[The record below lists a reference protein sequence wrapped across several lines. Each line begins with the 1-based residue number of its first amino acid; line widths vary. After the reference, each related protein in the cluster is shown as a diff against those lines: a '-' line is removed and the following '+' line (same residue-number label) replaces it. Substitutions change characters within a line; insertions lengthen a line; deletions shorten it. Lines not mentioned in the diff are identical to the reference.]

1 MGFNPEY
8 SKFIENEGIH
18 FIHGNSNLS
27 LEKTV
32 LETDT

>member
-8 SKFIENEGIH
+8 SQFMENEGIH

-27 LEKTV
+27 LEKNNA
-32 LETDT
+32 